1 MVSKA
6 KILAYYEDVV
16 DSLVASG
23 RVKFFWQSEY
33 KGDGK
38 FISMA
43 KGGQEYQVRLIMNI
57 SVANMTKN
65 PYVPSSTQSSQLHI
79 SISILKTLLIP
90 PLTTILTTTF
100 TKLVSNGHSPPYIQL
115 YWFQLV
121 FLHNKKSKS

>member
-16 DSLVASG
+16 DSLLASG

-57 SVANMTKN
+57 SVANMTRN
-65 PYVPSSTQSSQLHI
+65 PYVPPSKLHI
-79 SISILKTLLIP
+79 SISILKTLL
-90 PLTTILTTTF
+90 TTF
-100 TKLVSNGHSPPYIQL
+100 DNHPHHHLHTYNYIGFNL
-115 YWFQLV
+115 FFYTIE
-121 FLHNKKSKS
+121 